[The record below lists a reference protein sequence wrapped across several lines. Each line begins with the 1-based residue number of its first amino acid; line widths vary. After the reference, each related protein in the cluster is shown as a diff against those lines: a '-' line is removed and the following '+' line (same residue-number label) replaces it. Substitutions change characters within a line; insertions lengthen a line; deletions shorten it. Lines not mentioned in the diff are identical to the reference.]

1 MTNAWH
7 VLVTYASGFEADMAI
22 ARLESAEIPAMRDS
36 NDTVGIFGPGFQ
48 GATARGVSVLVPAAF
63 VDEAR
68 AVLADVVSLA
78 DAVDDERSDGYL
90 TDS

>member
-7 VLVTYASGFEADMAI
+7 VLVTYASGFEADLAI

-48 GATARGVSVLVPAAF
+48 GATARGVSVLVPAPY

-68 AVLADVVSLA
+68 TVLAEVEETDEIE
-78 DAVDDERSDGYL
+78 DERFEG
-90 TDS
+90 

>member
-7 VLVTYASGFEADMAI
+7 VLVTYASGFEADLTM
-22 ARLESAEIPAMRDS
+22 ARLESAEIPAMRDN

-48 GATARGVSVLVPAAF
+48 GATARGVSVLVPEAF

-68 AVLADVVSLA
+68 AVLAEVMES
-78 DAVDDERSDGYL
+78 DAVEDEISDA
-90 TDS
+90 

>member
-7 VLVTYASGFEADMAI
+7 VLVTYASGFEADLTM
-22 ARLESAEIPAMRDS
+22 ARLESAEIPAMRDN

-48 GATARGVSVLVPAAF
+48 GATARGVSVLVPEAF

-68 AVLADVVSLA
+68 AVLAEVMET
-78 DAVDDERSDGYL
+78 DAVEDEISDA
-90 TDS
+90 